1 MSPIALDDSR
11 NSADAV
17 ADKPKARPAFGTQL
31 PHRSVHI
38 LGTKWW
44 ARCQKERQLT
54 GSDLVFEDARMSR
67 EHFKITLIDGF
78 YVLDDLDSLNGTF
91 VNDDPQPIKESVIL
105 RAGTMIRVEM

>member
-1 MSPIALDDSR
+1 
-11 NSADAV
+11 
-17 ADKPKARPAFGTQL
+17 
-31 PHRSVHI
+31 
-38 LGTKWW
+38 
-44 ARCQKERQLT
+44 
-54 GSDLVFEDARMSR
+54 MSR